1 MGEAVGRPDDEDGSL
16 TMEDTTRLAPP
27 QMVQGDPRT
36 LTLLDINARFLP
48 HEQFR
53 KLVTNIER
61 DGCLT
66 STPLVWNDAESG
78 RLVVLSGNHRT
89 LAAIEAGLPQI
100 WWMQIDEPLPRQRQ
114 IALQLSHNAIT
125 GQDDPAILKEL
136 YDELESVE
144 WRQYTGLD
152 DKTLDL
158 LEKVDVASLGEAN
171 LDFASVQFMFLP
183 GELERAEAAFDAA
196 RSTATADQRWVAGLE
211 QYEPVLDALETS
223 RAAYKIGNSATALG
237 VILTVFERHLAE
249 LAEGWFDAATGKP
262 TRKGTVPMETLFGVR
277 EIPVESAA
285 VVRAVVD
292 QLVKDGRVPEK
303 EPWRALEVL
312 AASRTDDEAAGEPE
326 PERP

>member
-1 MGEAVGRPDDEDGSL
+1 
-16 TMEDTTRLAPP
+16 MEDTTRLAPP
-27 QMVQGDPRT
+27 QLVQGDPRT

-53 KLVTNIER
+53 QLVENIER

-89 LAAIEAGLPQI
+89 LAAIEAGLSSI

-114 IALQLSHNAIT
+114 IALQLSHNAIA

-158 LEKVDVASLGEAN
+158 LEKVDVSS
-171 LDFASVQFMFLP
+171 SV
-183 GELERAEAAFDAA
+183 R
-196 RSTATADQRWVAGLE
+196 RTS
-211 QYEPVLDALETS
+211 TS
-223 RAAYKIGNSATALG
+223 RACSSCSCPPNWSGRRPRSTQPVRRRRRTSGGWLGWSSTSRCLTHWRPPGPRTRSAT
-237 VILTVFERHLAE
+237 
-249 LAEGWFDAATGKP
+249 
-262 TRKGTVPMETLFGVR
+262 
-277 EIPVESAA
+277 
-285 VVRAVVD
+285 
-292 QLVKDGRVPEK
+292 
-303 EPWRALEVL
+303 VL
-312 AASRTDDEAAGEPE
+312 RRSV
-326 PERP
+326 

>member
-1 MGEAVGRPDDEDGSL
+1 MGETSPL
-16 TMEDTTRLAPP
+16 TPP
-27 QMVQGDPRT
+27 KLVEGDPRS

-48 HEQFR
+48 HETFR
-53 KLVTNIER
+53 QLVANIKS

-89 LAAIEAGLPQI
+89 LAAIEAELPTI

-114 IALQLSHNAIT
+114 IALQLSHNAIA

-152 DKTLDL
+152 DKALDL
-158 LEKVDVASLGEAN
+158 LAQVDVASLGEAN
-171 LDFASVQFMFLP
+171 LDFASVQIMFLP
-183 GELERAEAAFDAA
+183 AELERAEAAFDAA
-196 RSTATADQRWVAGLE
+196 RSASAADERWLAGLE

-237 VILTVFERHLAE
+237 VILAVFERHLGE
-249 LAEGWFDAATGKP
+249 LADGWFDTATGQAH
-262 TRKGTVPMETLFGVR
+262 RGGTAPLETVFGVR
-277 EIPVESAA
+277 ELPVETAA
-285 VVRAVVD
+285 VVRAAID
-292 QLVKDGRVPEK
+292 RLVKDGSVPED
-303 EPWRALEVL
+303 EPWRALEIL
-312 AASRTDDEAAGEPE
+312 AAQGQ
-326 PERP
+326 

>member
-1 MGEAVGRPDDEDGSL
+1 
-16 TMEDTTRLAPP
+16 MEDTTRLAPP

-36 LTLLDINARFLP
+36 LTLLDVNARFLP

-53 KLVTNIER
+53 QLVTNIER

-66 STPLVWNDAESG
+66 STPLVWNDVESG

-89 LAAIEAGLPQI
+89 LAAIEAGLSSI

-114 IALQLSHNAIT
+114 IALQLSHNAIA

-196 RSTATADQRWVAGLE
+196 RSMATADQRWVAGLE

-237 VILTVFERHLAE
+237 VILAVFERHVGE
-249 LAEGWFDAATGKP
+249 LAEGWFDAASGEASRAGTAPLETVFGVRAVP
-262 TRKGTVPMETLFGVR
+262 VETAAAARVAIDRMVQDGTVPAG
-277 EIPVESAA
+277 
-285 VVRAVVD
+285 
-292 QLVKDGRVPEK
+292 
-303 EPWRALEVL
+303 EPWRVLEVL
-312 AASRTDDEAAGEPE
+312 AARS
-326 PERP
+326 

>member
-1 MGEAVGRPDDEDGSL
+1 MGEAVGRPNDEDGNL
-16 TMEDTTRLAPP
+16 TMEDTTRLTSP

-36 LTLLDINARFLP
+36 LTLLDVNARFLP

-53 KLVTNIER
+53 QLVTNIER

-89 LAAIEAGLPQI
+89 LAAIEAGLSSI
-100 WWMQIDEPLPRQRQ
+100 WWMQIDEPLPRQRR
-114 IALQLSHNAIT
+114 IALQLSHNAIA

-158 LEKVDVASLGEAN
+158 LEKVDVSSLGEAN

-183 GELERAEAAFDAA
+183 DELERAEAAFDAA

-237 VILTVFERHLAE
+237 VILAVFERHVGE
-249 LAEGWFDAATGKP
+249 LAEGWFDVVSGEPARA
-262 TRKGTVPMETLFGVR
+262 GTAPLESVFGARVV
-277 EIPVESAA
+277 PVETAA
-285 VVRAVVD
+285 VVRAAID
-292 QLVKDGRVPEK
+292 RMVKDGTVPVN

-312 AASRTDDEAAGEPE
+312 AAQQQ
-326 PERP
+326 

>member
-1 MGEAVGRPDDEDGSL
+1 MQ
-16 TMEDTTRLAPP
+16 DTNRLDPP
-27 QMVQGDPRT
+27 RMVQGDPRT
-36 LTLLDINARFLP
+36 LTLLDVNARFLP

-53 KLVTNIER
+53 QLVANIKR

-66 STPLVWNDAESG
+66 STPLVWNDTASG

-89 LAAIEAGLPQI
+89 LAAIEAGLPDI

-136 YDELESVE
+136 YDELESVQ

-171 LDFASVQFMFLP
+171 LDYASVQFMFLP
-183 GELERAEAAFDAA
+183 DELQRAEAAFNAA

-211 QYEPVLDALETS
+211 QYEPVLDALESS
-223 RAAYKIGNSATALG
+223 RAAYKIGNSATALS
-237 VILTVFERHLAE
+237 VILAVFERHVGE
-249 LAEGWFDAATGKP
+249 LAEGWFNATSGEP
-262 TRKGTVPMETLFGVR
+262 TRAGTAPLESVFGARVV
-277 EIPVESAA
+277 PVETAA
-285 VVRAVVD
+285 VVRAVIDRMV
-292 QLVKDGRVPEK
+292 QEGSVPAD

-312 AASRTDDEAAGEPE
+312 AMSIRGDEVRRAPE
-326 PERP
+326 PELP

>member
-1 MGEAVGRPDDEDGSL
+1 
-16 TMEDTTRLAPP
+16 MEDTNRLAPP

-36 LTLLDINARFLP
+36 LTLLDVNARFLP

-53 KLVTNIER
+53 QLVVNIER

-66 STPLVWNDAESG
+66 STPLVWNDTASG

-89 LAAIEAGLPQI
+89 LAAIEAGLEQI

-114 IALQLSHNAIT
+114 IALQLSHNAIA

-183 GELERAEAAFDAA
+183 DELEQAEAAFDAA
-196 RSTATADQRWVAGLE
+196 RSTAAADQRWVAGLE

-237 VILTVFERHLAE
+237 VILAVFERHLDQ
-249 LAEGWFDAATGKP
+249 LADGWFDAASGEP
-262 TRKGTVPMETLFGVR
+262 SRNGTAPLETVFGVR
-277 EIPVESAA
+277 VIPVETA
-285 VVRAVVD
+285 VAIRAVIDRMV
-292 QLVKDGRVPEK
+292 QQGTVPEK
-303 EPWRALEVL
+303 EPWRVLDVL
-312 AASRTDDEAAGEPE
+312 ASNSASLNSVRSTSSTEVSAEHG
-326 PERP
+326 R

>member
-1 MGEAVGRPDDEDGSL
+1 MTES
-16 TMEDTTRLAPP
+16 TRLAPP

-36 LTLLDINARFLP
+36 LTLLDHNARFLP

-53 KLVTNIER
+53 QLVANIER
-61 DGCLT
+61 DGHLT
-66 STPLVWNDAESG
+66 STPLVWNDRDTG

-89 LAAIEAGLPQI
+89 LAAVEAGLSSI

-114 IALQLSHNAIT
+114 IALQLSHNAIA

-152 DKTLDL
+152 DKALDL

-183 GELERAEAAFDAA
+183 AELERAEAAFDAA
-196 RSTATADQRWVAGLE
+196 RSTATADQRWVAALE
-211 QYEPVLDALETS
+211 QYEPMLDALETS

-237 VILTVFERHLAE
+237 VILTVFERNLGE
-249 LAEGWFDAATGKP
+249 LADGWYDPLNGEAV
-262 TRKGTVPMETLFGVR
+262 RSGTAPLETVFGVR
-277 EIPVESAA
+277 EIPVEAAAA
-285 VVRAVVD
+285 VKNAID
-292 QLVKDGRVPEK
+292 QMVKSGSVPEA
-303 EPWRALEVL
+303 EPWRALDVL
-312 AASRTDDEAAGEPE
+312 VGAAARCQSLITD
-326 PERP
+326 